1 MFRADARKPS
11 RGSNKTL
18 GQEITMPTRAKL
30 RRAGLM
36 IEGIVC
42 LGPSLAYLL
51 TGIFL
56 LPHQLVLAVG
66 QGVSESWFPVLY
78 FVCAACLFVAVWRLY
93 GELGMK
99 SSPALG
105 QRTTRVLLAFGL
117 PALSLGPVGMFALAR
132 YEQVDA
138 WLYIF
143 FLVLPL
149 TAVVHLV
156 VATRSWLFGSPT
168 SRSTRSRARTRAPG

>member
-1 MFRADARKPS
+1 
-11 RGSNKTL
+11 
-18 GQEITMPTRAKL
+18 MPTRAKL

-78 FVCAACLFVAVWRLY
+78 FVCAACLFVAAWRLY

-105 QRTTRVLLAFGL
+105 QGTTRAVLAFGL
-117 PALSLGPVGMFALAR
+117 PASSLGPVGLFGLAR
-132 YEQVDA
+132 CEHAGA
-138 WLYIF
+138 WLDI
-143 FLVLPL
+143 
-149 TAVVHLV
+149 
-156 VATRSWLFGSPT
+156 LFPVPPPT
-168 SRSTRSRARTRAPG
+168 GVS